1 MEGKKKEEKRIACAR
16 VCVCVCS
23 DSNRYYLLFYS
34 NETLAGSLCL
44 PTSSLNPSLPRRVRW
59 PHEYPDGLSRRTLDT
74 RERFELDEASIYF
87 RYFVFAAE
95 SGIFDSIQFRLIK
108 RTRFIFTGPLFASE
122 KERIEF
128 DLDDDLKAVSLSRE
142 IELFR
147 RNTKLFRIYSFIIGN
162 FKLVQSV
169 LEINSHSWGKWRC
182 SIFIDSCTLA
192 RGEFENKNL
201 R

>member
-1 MEGKKKEEKRIACAR
+1 MYVDLTNILT
-16 VCVCVCS
+16 VC
-23 DSNRYYLLFYS
+23 R
-34 NETLAGSLCL
+34 G
-44 PTSSLNPSLPRRVRW
+44 
-59 PHEYPDGLSRRTLDT
+59 
-74 RERFELDEASIYF
+74 ERSIPESFELDEASIYF

-122 KERIEF
+122 KERERIEF
-128 DLDDDLKAVSLSRE
+128 DLDDDLKAVLLSRE

-169 LEINSHSWGKWRC
+169 LEINSHS
-182 SIFIDSCTLA
+182 
-192 RGEFENKNL
+192 
-201 R
+201 